1 MVKSSFNFKIAN
13 ICISGGNNIFL
24 SITFVSTLIFH
35 NKTNTTMFKKLLTS
49 TIVGLFAIAT
59 YGQTIVSTSPQ
70 NKNVVLEEFT
80 GIHCVYCP
88 SGHAIAKSIQDANP
102 DKVSLINIHAGSFS
116 NPGPGEPDFRTA
128 YGTALANQSGLV
140 GYPAA
145 TVNRTNFP
153 GREQGAPGTTAL
165 NRNNWAWAS
174 NNILGQSSN
183 VNVGVEATIDV
194 TTGILTVHVEA
205 YYTANSPQSTNLLN
219 VALMQNN
226 TKGPQTGGNMCDQY
240 VHMHRLVDM
249 ITGQWGEE
257 ITNTTA
263 GTFVDRTYV
272 YAIPADYRGVP
283 VEIADMEVAAYI
295 SETHQT
301 IPSGNRAYPT
311 YLGLLANDANL
322 KQVIPFKDPCANL
335 IAPEIVIQ
343 NTSQNT
349 LNSLEISYSVNG
361 EPPLSYTW
369 TGTLTPMQYEEVTLP
384 EMRFVMGSTNTLT
397 VTLPNDD
404 NNANN
409 TGTFTFNKAYDATT
423 TINMELK
430 TDQYGSECRWDIKD
444 FAGTIIYKG
453 GPYGAN
459 QTINETFTL
468 PSNCYIFS
476 VRDTYGD
483 GGGPVKLTDTD
494 PNNTVFWTTDGKFGC
509 GTSVNFS
516 TDGFILNVGNSSLE
530 DVSVFPNPATTILNV
545 LNAEDASIQVY
556 DVLGKLILSKTD
568 IALQEQLDVSR
579 FQTGT
584 YFLKISKDNMVTT
597 KRFIISK

>member
-1 MVKSSFNFKIAN
+1 MS
-13 ICISGGNNIFL
+13 
-24 SITFVSTLIFH
+24 
-35 NKTNTTMFKKLLTS
+35 KKLLTS
-49 TIVGLFAIAT
+49 TIVGLFAFAT
-59 YGQTIVSTSPQ
+59 FGQTIVSTSPQ

-88 SGHAIAKSIQDANP
+88 AGHTIAKGIQDANP
-102 DKVSLINIHAGSFS
+102 DRVSLINIHAGSFS

-165 NRNNWAWAS
+165 NRNNWSWAA

-183 VNVGVEATIDV
+183 VNVGVEASIDV
-194 TTGILTVHVEA
+194 NTRVLTVHVEA
-205 YYTANSPQSTNLLN
+205 YYTADSPQSTNLLN

-226 TKGPQTGGNMCDQY
+226 TKGPQVGGNKCDQY
-240 VHMHRLVDM
+240 VHMHRLVEM

-257 ITNTTA
+257 IATTTA
-263 GTFVDRTYV
+263 GTFVDRTYT
-272 YAIPADYRGVP
+272 YPIPMDYRGVP
-283 VEIADMEVAAYI
+283 VEIADMEVAAFI
-295 SETHQT
+295 TETHQI

-311 YLGLLANDANL
+311 FSGLLANDANL
-322 KQVIPFKDPCANL
+322 KEVVPFNDPCANL

-349 LNSLEISYSVNG
+349 LSSLEISYSVNG
-361 EPPLSYTW
+361 EPSQSYTW
-369 TGTLTPMQYEEVTLP
+369 NGTLAPMEYEAVTLP
-384 EMRFVMGSTNTLT
+384 EMRFAIGGTNTLS
-397 VTLPNDD
+397 VSLPNDD

-409 TGTFTFNKAYDATT
+409 TGTFVFNKAYDAMT

-444 FAGTIIYKG
+444 FAGNIIYNG

-468 PSNCYIFS
+468 PSNCYTFS

-483 GGGPVKLTDTD
+483 GGGPVKLIDTDT
-494 PNNTVFWTTDGKFGC
+494 NSTVFWSTDGKFGC

-516 TDGFILNVGNSSLE
+516 TDGFVLNVENSSLE
-530 DVSVFPNPATTILNV
+530 AVSVFPNPASTILNV
-545 LNAEDASIQVY
+545 QNAQNANIQVY

-579 FQTGT
+579 LQTGT
-584 YFLKISKDNMVTT
+584 YFLKISKDNTVMT
-597 KRFIISK
+597 KRFIVSK